1 MLAHLKIIDINVEI
15 NGDIIFQTSVYDPC
29 IRKTLKVV
37 SRNKKTMFTVGLCQ
51 CQFIRQLVFQ
61 TDLKIS
67 DMRFLDPQAPINLFV
82 GKGPSLLA
90 NGWIMCE
97 ISRTLDVKISTSCRS
112 VLVDISV
119 VE

>member
-1 MLAHLKIIDINVEI
+1 MND
-15 NGDIIFQTSVYDPC
+15 
-29 IRKTLKVV
+29 IRKTLKAV

>member
-1 MLAHLKIIDINVEI
+1 MGQCIPISHLKTQPRTIGFVSRTLND
-15 NGDIIFQTSVYDPC
+15 
-29 IRKTLKVV
+29 IRKTLKAV
-37 SRNKKTMFTVGLCQ
+37 SRNKKNNVYCWVVPVPVYQ
-51 CQFIRQLVFQ
+51 AACFQ